1 MNGDN
6 TDDNLDDDIAADE
19 AVDETIDESVEES
32 ADDAT
37 DENIVLT
44 TDDDKFADTAVEA
57 NVDALVAKMDSAD
70 ADEVARKREARKRL
84 DEVRQ
89 QQDDDLDGT
98 FNFNLDD
105 DL

>member
-1 MNGDN
+1 MNGDS
-6 TDDNLDDDIAADE
+6 TDNNLDDDIA
-19 AVDETIDESVEES
+19 VDESVDES

-37 DENIVLT
+37 DENTVLT
-44 TDDDKFADTAVEA
+44 TDVEGFADTVVEA
-57 NVDALVAKMDSAD
+57 NVDALVARMDSKD

-84 DEVRQ
+84 DQVRE

>member
-19 AVDETIDESVEES
+19 AIDESADES

-37 DENIVLT
+37 DENVVLT